1 MIFSFEPVALF
12 LCGLIH
18 GLIFALANEVGLYN
32 DVVYTH
38 VSLYVAV
45 TVCKYI

>member
-1 MIFSFEPVALF
+1 MTSSFEPMALF
-12 LCGLIH
+12 LRGLIH
-18 GLIFALANEVGLYN
+18 GLIFALANEVGLHN